1 MELIGFTW
9 VLRENSANTQV
20 NDTNDFEASKLGGTI
35 EWEWKVGYKPSYSQ
49 EKLVSH
55 GFHTKLLK
63 PDGKGFE
70 YVGFT

>member
-1 MELIGFTW
+1 MGLSL
-9 VLRENSANTQV
+9 LRVCCESINFIDDNH
-20 NDTNDFEASKLGGTI
+20 TNRSEGVFYDGSI

-55 GFHTKLLK
+55 GFYTKLLK